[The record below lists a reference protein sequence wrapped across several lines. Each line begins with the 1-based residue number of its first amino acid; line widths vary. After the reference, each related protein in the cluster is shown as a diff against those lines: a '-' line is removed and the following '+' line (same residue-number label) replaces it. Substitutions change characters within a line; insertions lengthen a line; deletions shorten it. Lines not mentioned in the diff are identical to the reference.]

1 MMLSENVRKHMLY
14 VLIRIA
20 SVNLASFHIICIV
33 HVLYCTVL
41 LLFFFFL

>member
-33 HVLYCTVL
+33 VRTFCIVLYYYYS
-41 LLFFFFL
+41 FF